1 MKPWGKSLNQK
12 LAAAR
17 PASFLALI
25 LILMMLVAACGTGKA
40 QKLPDPAVTSDWLVT
55 SLNGSPPSGG
65 INLTAIFGNDG
76 RLTGSAGCNTYA
88 TTYEILG
95 NSVIMAPLEITSDM
109 QCEASVMAQEDT
121 FLIALAAAKFYKL
134 GEGNESLI
142 LEDGNGA
149 TILEFEGGKATTLEG
164 TPWQVRDYFSDEE
177 QQASVP
183 ILPDT
188 EITAVFELGG
198 DLTGSAGC
206 NTYQAPY
213 EGSENRLNIGPVSST
228 EMACLEPDGIM
239 AQESQYLAALAMAT
253 TFQIV
258 GDALQLTTDDGTLVV
273 TLVAAE

>member
-1 MKPWGKSLNQK
+1 
-12 LAAAR
+12 
-17 PASFLALI
+17 
-25 LILMMLVAACGTGKA
+25 
-40 QKLPDPAVTSDWLVT
+40 
-55 SLNGSPPSGG
+55 
-65 INLTAIFGNDG
+65 
-76 RLTGSAGCNTYA
+76 
-88 TTYEILG
+88 
-95 NSVIMAPLEITSDM
+95 
-109 QCEASVMAQEDT
+109 MAQEDT

-134 GEGNESLI
+134 GEGNQSLL

-149 TILEFEGGKATTLEG
+149 TILEFEGGKATTLED
-164 TPWQVRDYFSDEE
+164 TPWQVRDYFSEE